1 MYRVLLLSHGNL
13 AGELLRTV
21 EMVIGKQPEKE
32 VTAFSLHPEQDMNE
46 YFRAIDRF
54 VAESE
59 ACGGMY
65 GLYGHCRRKPV
76 YHIRKGVQRTCRQCQ
91 DGHYHRDES
100 SDGD

>member
-59 ACGGMY
+59 ACGGCMVFTDIA
-65 GLYGHCRRKPV
+65 G
-76 YHIRKGVQRTCRQCQ
+76 
-91 DGHYHRDES
+91 
-100 SDGD
+100 